1 MAYPPNTQETT
12 DTNGVVYIESKFT
25 LNGKSFRIKTNTST
39 GSADYYIITIEGD
52 KLIASTDS
60 GNNWSVK
67 NDLNLIDALGNIDN
81 KYKDTEK
88 KRIDY
93 FLKNYTLIL
102 NNSRAQSL
110 NTKYPDKNQSAFA
123 NTPGYGNNPSSG
135 APGAPPPPS
144 STPTT
149 DGINE
154 ILNLLTLDP
163 NKINEK
169 LKFGNVDEVLK
180 GYKNLQYPIDALYG
194 ETQDHLVISMFK
206 YKPPAFDALFKKDG
220 FKDIINNG
228 LPRGTPLKEYI
239 NSVKLPMPNSIS
251 DSNNVSWGEGEGM
264 NNLSAAITSY
274 ISQNLL
280 TAAGGQGGLNLAGQ
294 FAGMD
299 TKTFALLI
307 TASQLGA
314 DLGDP
319 KVQTLLNTAISSKV
333 IGNLGFSVSPET
345 ILARGFGIVPNSNIE
360 LLFNSPTLRD
370 FSFQY
375 RLSPR
380 SKDEALKVNQ
390 IIRFFKQGMAVKK
403 LDGKGG
409 SQSYFL
415 GTPNV
420 FKLRYRTEKN
430 KQISGVNKIKVCAL
444 TGFSVN
450 YAADGNWAAYD
461 EGQPVSSIINMS
473 FKELEPIYD
482 TDYQTDI
489 QDDRLSTSFNST
501 GDLDSVGS
509 NDVGY

>member
-1 MAYPPNTQETT
+1 MAEQTVSNDFHPATQTLGSDKKTQLTFDPETKTTKLYVIVTVGGVQTAKSELYNNGIWNTAGQTQIS
-12 DTNGVVYIESKFT
+12 D
-25 LNGKSFRIKTNTST
+25 
-39 GSADYYIITIEGD
+39 ADERKKIHQKI
-52 KLIASTDS
+52 
-60 GNNWSVK
+60 
-67 NDLNLIDALGNIDN
+67 IDN
-81 KYKDTEK
+81 FESNK
-88 KRIDY
+88 
-93 FLKNYTLIL
+93 KNYPKGLPEFV
-102 NNSRAQSL
+102 
-110 NTKYPDKNQSAFA
+110 TK
-123 NTPGYGNNPSSG
+123 NTPSQDTITGGGTQPSQPQG
-135 APGAPPPPS
+135 ALNI
-144 STPTT
+144 
-149 DGINE
+149 GIDT
-154 ILNLLTLDP
+154 IKDLIGVLTLDP
-163 NKINEK
+163 NKINES
-169 LKFGNVDEVLK
+169 LKFGSVDEVLK

-194 ETQDHLVISMFK
+194 GTQDHLVISMFK
-206 YKPPAFDALFKKDG
+206 YKPPAFDALFKKGG
-220 FKDIINNG
+220 FKDIIDNG

-251 DSNNVSWGEGEGM
+251 DSNNVSWGEDSM

-274 ISQNLL
+274 ISQNLS
-280 TAAGGQGGLNLAGQ
+280 TAAFGQGALALGGQA
-294 FAGMD
+294 AGMD
-299 TKTFALLI
+299 TKTLALLL
-307 TASQLGA
+307 TASRLGA

-319 KVQTLLNTAISSKV
+319 EVQTLLNTAISSKL

-390 IIRFFKQGMAVKK
+390 IIRFFKQGMAAKK

-409 SQSYFL
+409 AQSYFL

-420 FKLRYRTEKN
+420 FKLRYRTEGD

-482 TDYQTDI
+482 TDYQEDI
-489 QDDRLSTSFNST
+489 LDGRSSTGFKST
-501 GDLDSVGS
+501 GDLDPIGP

>member
-1 MAYPPNTQETT
+1 MAETT
-12 DTNGVVYIESKFT
+12 VSNDFHPATQTLGSDKKTQLTFDPETKTAKLYVIVTVGGVQTSKSELYNNGIW
-25 LNGKSFRIKTNTST
+25 NTAGQTQVS
-39 GSADYYIITIEGD
+39 DDDERKKIHQKI
-52 KLIASTDS
+52 
-60 GNNWSVK
+60 
-67 NDLNLIDALGNIDN
+67 IDN
-81 KYKDTEK
+81 FESNK
-88 KRIDY
+88 
-93 FLKNYTLIL
+93 KNYPKGLPEFV
-102 NNSRAQSL
+102 
-110 NTKYPDKNQSAFA
+110 TK
-123 NTPGYGNNPSSG
+123 NTPSQDTITGGGTQPSQPQG
-135 APGAPPPPS
+135 ALNI
-144 STPTT
+144 
-149 DGINE
+149 GIDT
-154 ILNLLTLDP
+154 IKNLLGILTLDP

-169 LKFGNVDEVLK
+169 LKFGNVDEVIK

-194 ETQDHLVISMFK
+194 GTQDHLIISMFK
-206 YKPPAFDALFKKDG
+206 YKPPAFDALFKKGG
-220 FKDIINNG
+220 FKDIIDNG

-251 DSNNVSWGEGEGM
+251 DSNNVSWGEDGM

-274 ISQNLL
+274 ISQNLP
-280 TAAGGQGGLNLAGQ
+280 TAAFGQGALALGGQA
-294 FAGMD
+294 AGMD
-299 TKTFALLI
+299 TKTLALLL
-307 TASQLGA
+307 TASQLDA

-319 KVQTLLNTAISSKV
+319 RVQTLLNTAISSKL

-380 SKDEALKVNQ
+380 SKDEAEKVNQ
-390 IIRFFKQGMAVKK
+390 IIRFFKQGMAAKK
-403 LDGKGG
+403 LDGKAGA
-409 SQSYFL
+409 QSYFL

-420 FKLRYRTEKN
+420 FKLRYRTEGN

-444 TGFSVN
+444 AGFSVN

-501 GDLDSVGS
+501 GDLDPVGS

>member
-1 MAYPPNTQETT
+1 MAETT
-12 DTNGVVYIESKFT
+12 VSNDFHPATQTLGSDKKTQLTFDPETKTAKLYVIVTVGGVQTSKSELYNNGIW
-25 LNGKSFRIKTNTST
+25 NTAGQTQVS
-39 GSADYYIITIEGD
+39 DDDERKKIHQKI
-52 KLIASTDS
+52 
-60 GNNWSVK
+60 
-67 NDLNLIDALGNIDN
+67 IDN
-81 KYKDTEK
+81 FESNK
-88 KRIDY
+88 
-93 FLKNYTLIL
+93 KNYPKGLPEFV
-102 NNSRAQSL
+102 
-110 NTKYPDKNQSAFA
+110 TK
-123 NTPGYGNNPSSG
+123 NTPSQDTITGGGTQPSQPQG
-135 APGAPPPPS
+135 ALNI
-144 STPTT
+144 
-149 DGINE
+149 GIDT
-154 ILNLLTLDP
+154 IKNLLGILTLDP

-169 LKFGNVDEVLK
+169 LKFGNVDEIIK

-194 ETQDHLVISMFK
+194 GTQDHLVISMFK
-206 YKPPAFDALFKKDG
+206 YKPPAQDALFKKDG
-220 FKDIINNG
+220 FKNIINKG

-251 DSNNVSWGEGEGM
+251 DSNNVSWGEDGM

-274 ISQNLL
+274 ISQNLP
-280 TAAGGQGGLNLAGQ
+280 TAAFGQGALALGGQA
-294 FAGMD
+294 AGMD
-299 TKTFALLI
+299 TKTLALLL
-307 TASQLGA
+307 TASQLDA

-319 KVQTLLNTAISSKV
+319 RVQTLLNTAISSKL

-380 SKDEALKVNQ
+380 SKDEAEKVNQ
-390 IIRFFKQGMAVKK
+390 IIRFFKQGMAAKK
-403 LDGKGG
+403 LDGKAGA
-409 SQSYFL
+409 QSYFL

-420 FKLRYRTEKN
+420 FKLRYRTEGN

-444 TGFSVN
+444 AGFSVN

-501 GDLDSVGS
+501 GDLDPVRP

>member
-1 MAYPPNTQETT
+1 MAETT
-12 DTNGVVYIESKFT
+12 VSNDFHPATQTLGSDKKTQLTFDPETKTAKLYVIVTVGGVQTAKSELYNNGIW
-25 LNGKSFRIKTNTST
+25 NTAGQSQI
-39 GSADYYIITIEGD
+39 SDDDERKKIHQKI
-52 KLIASTDS
+52 
-60 GNNWSVK
+60 
-67 NDLNLIDALGNIDN
+67 IDN
-81 KYKDTEK
+81 FESNK
-88 KRIDY
+88 
-93 FLKNYTLIL
+93 KNYPKGLPEFV
-102 NNSRAQSL
+102 
-110 NTKYPDKNQSAFA
+110 TK
-123 NTPGYGNNPSSG
+123 NTPSQDTITGGGTQPSQPQGALNISIDTINNLL
-135 APGAPPPPS
+135 
-144 STPTT
+144 
-149 DGINE
+149 DI
-154 ILNLLTLDP
+154 LTLDP

-194 ETQDHLVISMFK
+194 GTQDHLVISMFK
-206 YKPPAFDALFKKDG
+206 YKPPAFDALFKKGG

-274 ISQNLL
+274 ISQKSL
-280 TAAGGQGGLNLAGQ
+280 TAATGQGLLGLGGK

-299 TKTFALLI
+299 TKTLALLF
-307 TASQLGA
+307 TAAQLDA
-314 DLGDP
+314 DTSKP
-319 KVQTLLNTAISSKV
+319 EVQTLLNTAISSKL
-333 IGNLGFSVSPET
+333 IENLGFSVSPET

-380 SKDEALKVNQ
+380 SKDEAEKVNQ
-390 IIRFFKQGMAVKK
+390 IIRFFKQGMAAKK
-403 LDGKGG
+403 LDGRGG
-409 SQSYFL
+409 AQSYFL

-420 FKLRYRTEKN
+420 FKLRYRTEGN

-482 TDYQTDI
+482 TDYQKDILDGRSSTD
-489 QDDRLSTSFNST
+489 FKST
-501 GDLDSVGS
+501 GDLDPIGP

>member
-1 MAYPPNTQETT
+1 MSSLLLKSNFHT
-12 DTNGVVYIESKFT
+12 DLVDDKEGQLGAVYDLRYDPKNGNVELVNQGAG
-25 LNGKSFRIKTNTST
+25 L
-39 GSADYYIITIEGD
+39 
-52 KLIASTDS
+52 
-60 GNNWSVK
+60 
-67 NDLNLIDALGNIDN
+67 LGNPGVILFQNGDW
-81 KYKDTEK
+81 TPEG
-88 KRIDY
+88 
-93 FLKNYTLIL
+93 LKIIPVDIIRNNY
-102 NNSRAQSL
+102 
-110 NTKYPDKNQSAFA
+110 KNQIQNDVRSAHTSIGGNAA
-123 NTPGYGNNPSSG
+123 NNILPSWAQASQQASQQAG
-135 APGAPPPPS
+135 SPLPLAPATGD
-144 STPTT
+144 PT
-149 DGINE
+149 DPIDL
-154 ILNLLTLDP
+154 LNFLTLDP
-163 NKINEK
+163 NEVNKN

-180 GYKNLQYPIDALYG
+180 GYKNLKYPIDALYEG
-194 ETQDHLVISMFK
+194 TQDHLIISMFK
-206 YKPPAFDALFKKDG
+206 YKPPAQDALFKKGG

-274 ISQNLL
+274 ISQNLP
-280 TAAGGQGGLNLAGQ
+280 TAAGGQGLLALAGKA
-294 FAGMD
+294 AGMD
-299 TKTFALLI
+299 TKTLALLL

-319 KVQTLLNTAISSKV
+319 EVKTLLNTAISSRL

-380 SKDEALKVNQ
+380 SKNEALRVNQ
-390 IIRFFKQGMAVKK
+390 IIRFFKQGMAAKK

-409 SQSYFL
+409 AQSYFL

-489 QDDRLSTSFNST
+489 QDDRLSRSFDST
-501 GDLDSVGS
+501 EDSDAVGP

>member
-1 MAYPPNTQETT
+1 MAEQTVSNDFHPATQTLGSDKKTQLTFDPETKTTKLYVIVTVGGVQTAKSELYNNGIWNTAGQSQVSDDDERKK
-12 DTNGVVYIESKFT
+12 IHQK
-25 LNGKSFRIKTNTST
+25 I
-39 GSADYYIITIEGD
+39 
-52 KLIASTDS
+52 
-60 GNNWSVK
+60 
-67 NDLNLIDALGNIDN
+67 IDN
-81 KYKDTEK
+81 FESNK
-88 KRIDY
+88 
-93 FLKNYTLIL
+93 KNYPKGLPEFV
-102 NNSRAQSL
+102 
-110 NTKYPDKNQSAFA
+110 TK
-123 NTPGYGNNPSSG
+123 NTPSQDTITGGGTQPSQPQG
-135 APGAPPPPS
+135 ALNIGIGAIK
-144 STPTT
+144 
-149 DGINE
+149 DIIGI
-154 ILNLLTLDP
+154 LTLDP

-194 ETQDHLVISMFK
+194 GTQDHLVISMFK
-206 YKPPAFDALFKKDG
+206 YKPPAFDALFKKGG
-220 FKDIINNG
+220 FKDIIDNG

-274 ISQNLL
+274 VSQNLL
-280 TAAGGQGGLNLAGQ
+280 KAGGGQGALALAGKA
-294 FAGMD
+294 AGMD
-299 TKTFALLI
+299 TKTLALLM
-307 TASQLGA
+307 TVSQL
-314 DLGDP
+314 DPNLGDP
-319 KVQTLLNTAISSKV
+319 KVQTLLNTAISSKL
-333 IGNLGFSVSPET
+333 IENLGFSVSPET

-380 SKDEALKVNQ
+380 SEPEALKVNQ
-390 IIRFFKQGMAVKK
+390 IIRFFKQGMAAKK

-409 SQSYFL
+409 AQSYFL

-420 FKLRYRTEKN
+420 FKLRYRTEGN

-461 EGQPVSSIINMS
+461 KGQPVSSIINMS

-482 TDYQTDI
+482 TDYQEDI
-489 QDDRLSTSFNST
+489 LDGRSSTGFKST
-501 GDLDSVGS
+501 GDLDPIGP

>member
-1 MAYPPNTQETT
+1 MAEKTVSNDFHPATQTLGSDKKTQLTFDPETKTTKLYVIVTVGGVQTAKSELYNNGIWNTAGQTQIS
-12 DTNGVVYIESKFT
+12 D
-25 LNGKSFRIKTNTST
+25 
-39 GSADYYIITIEGD
+39 ADERKKIHQKI
-52 KLIASTDS
+52 
-60 GNNWSVK
+60 
-67 NDLNLIDALGNIDN
+67 IDN
-81 KYKDTEK
+81 FESNK
-88 KRIDY
+88 
-93 FLKNYTLIL
+93 KNYPKGLPEFV
-102 NNSRAQSL
+102 
-110 NTKYPDKNQSAFA
+110 TK
-123 NTPGYGNNPSSG
+123 NTPSQDTITGGGTQPSQPQG
-135 APGAPPPPS
+135 ALNI
-144 STPTT
+144 
-149 DGINE
+149 GIDT
-154 ILNLLTLDP
+154 IKDLIGVLTLDP
-163 NKINEK
+163 NKINES
-169 LKFGNVDEVLK
+169 LKFGSVDEVLK

-194 ETQDHLVISMFK
+194 GTQDHLVISMFK
-206 YKPPAFDALFKKDG
+206 YKPPAFDALFKKGG
-220 FKDIINNG
+220 FKDIIDNG

-251 DSNNVSWGEGEGM
+251 DSNNVSWGEDSM

-274 ISQNLL
+274 ISQNLS
-280 TAAGGQGGLNLAGQ
+280 TAAFGQGALALGGQA
-294 FAGMD
+294 AGMD
-299 TKTFALLI
+299 TKTLALLL
-307 TASQLGA
+307 TASRLGA

-319 KVQTLLNTAISSKV
+319 EVQTLLNTAISSKL

-390 IIRFFKQGMAVKK
+390 IIRFFKQGMAAKK

-409 SQSYFL
+409 AQSYFL

-420 FKLRYRTEKN
+420 FKLRYRTEGD

-482 TDYQTDI
+482 TDYQEDI
-489 QDDRLSTSFNST
+489 LDGRSSTGFKST
-501 GDLDSVGS
+501 GDLDPIGP

>member
-1 MAYPPNTQETT
+1 MAETT
-12 DTNGVVYIESKFT
+12 VSNDFHPATQTLGSDRKIQLTFDPETKTTKLYVIVTVGGVQTAKSELYNNGIW
-25 LNGKSFRIKTNTST
+25 NTAGQLQVS
-39 GSADYYIITIEGD
+39 DDDERKKIHQKI
-52 KLIASTDS
+52 
-60 GNNWSVK
+60 
-67 NDLNLIDALGNIDN
+67 IDN
-81 KYKDTEK
+81 FESNK
-88 KRIDY
+88 
-93 FLKNYTLIL
+93 KNYPKGLPEFV
-102 NNSRAQSL
+102 
-110 NTKYPDKNQSAFA
+110 TK
-123 NTPGYGNNPSSG
+123 NTPSQDTIIGGGTQPSQPQG
-135 APGAPPPPS
+135 ALNI
-144 STPTT
+144 
-149 DGINE
+149 GIDT
-154 ILNLLTLDP
+154 IKNLLGILTLDP

-169 LKFGNVDEVLK
+169 LKFGNVDEVIK

-194 ETQDHLVISMFK
+194 GTQDHLIISMFK
-206 YKPPAFDALFKKDG
+206 YKPPAFDALFKKGG
-220 FKDIINNG
+220 FKDIIDKG

-251 DSNNVSWGEGEGM
+251 DSNNVSWGEDNM

-280 TAAGGQGGLNLAGQ
+280 TAAGGQGALALAGKA
-294 FAGMD
+294 AGMD
-299 TKTFALLI
+299 TKTLALLM
-307 TASQLGA
+307 TVSQLGA
-314 DLGDP
+314 DTSKP
-319 KVQTLLNTAISSKV
+319 EIQTLLNTAISSKL

-380 SKDEALKVNQ
+380 SKDEAERVNQ

-403 LDGKGG
+403 LDGKAGA
-409 SQSYFL
+409 QSYFL

-420 FKLRYRTEKN
+420 FKLRYRTEGN

-444 TGFSVN
+444 AGFSVN

-501 GDLDSVGS
+501 GDLDPVGS

>member
-1 MAYPPNTQETT
+1 MAETT
-12 DTNGVVYIESKFT
+12 VSNDFHPATQTLGSDKKTQLTFDPETKTAKLYVIVTVGGVQTSKSELYNNGIW
-25 LNGKSFRIKTNTST
+25 NTAGQTQVS
-39 GSADYYIITIEGD
+39 DDDERKKIHQKI
-52 KLIASTDS
+52 
-60 GNNWSVK
+60 
-67 NDLNLIDALGNIDN
+67 IDN
-81 KYKDTEK
+81 FESNK
-88 KRIDY
+88 
-93 FLKNYTLIL
+93 KNYPKGLPEFV
-102 NNSRAQSL
+102 
-110 NTKYPDKNQSAFA
+110 TK
-123 NTPGYGNNPSSG
+123 NTPSQDTITGGGTQPSQPQG
-135 APGAPPPPS
+135 ALNI
-144 STPTT
+144 
-149 DGINE
+149 GIDT
-154 ILNLLTLDP
+154 IKNLLGILTLDP

-169 LKFGNVDEVLK
+169 LKFGNVDEVIK

-194 ETQDHLVISMFK
+194 GTQDHLVISMFK
-206 YKPPAFDALFKKDG
+206 YKPPAQDALFKKDG
-220 FKDIINNG
+220 FKNIINKG

-251 DSNNVSWGEGEGM
+251 DSNNVSWGEDGM

-274 ISQNLL
+274 ISQNLP
-280 TAAGGQGGLNLAGQ
+280 TAAFGQGALALGGQA
-294 FAGMD
+294 AGMD
-299 TKTFALLI
+299 TKTLALLL
-307 TASQLGA
+307 TASQLDA

-319 KVQTLLNTAISSKV
+319 RVQTLLNTAISSKL

-380 SKDEALKVNQ
+380 SKDEAEKVNQ
-390 IIRFFKQGMAVKK
+390 IIRFFKQGMAAKK
-403 LDGKGG
+403 LDGKAGA
-409 SQSYFL
+409 QSYFL

-420 FKLRYRTEKN
+420 FKLRYRTEGN

-444 TGFSVN
+444 AGFSVN

-501 GDLDSVGS
+501 GDLDPVGS

>member
-1 MAYPPNTQETT
+1 MAETT
-12 DTNGVVYIESKFT
+12 VSNDFHPATQTLGSDRKIQLTFDPETKTTKLYVIVTVGGVQTAKSELYNNGIW
-25 LNGKSFRIKTNTST
+25 NTAGQLQVS
-39 GSADYYIITIEGD
+39 DDDERKKIHQKI
-52 KLIASTDS
+52 
-60 GNNWSVK
+60 
-67 NDLNLIDALGNIDN
+67 IDN
-81 KYKDTEK
+81 FESNK
-88 KRIDY
+88 
-93 FLKNYTLIL
+93 KNYPKGLPEFV
-102 NNSRAQSL
+102 
-110 NTKYPDKNQSAFA
+110 TK
-123 NTPGYGNNPSSG
+123 NTPSQDTITGGGTQPSQPQG
-135 APGAPPPPS
+135 ALNI
-144 STPTT
+144 
-149 DGINE
+149 GIDT
-154 ILNLLTLDP
+154 IKNLLGILTLDP

-169 LKFGNVDEVLK
+169 LKFGNVDEVIK

-194 ETQDHLVISMFK
+194 GTQDHLIISMFK
-206 YKPPAFDALFKKDG
+206 YKPPAFDALFKKGG
-220 FKDIINNG
+220 FKDIIDKG

-251 DSNNVSWGEGEGM
+251 DSNNVSWGEDNM

-280 TAAGGQGGLNLAGQ
+280 TAAGGQGALALAGKA
-294 FAGMD
+294 AGMD
-299 TKTFALLI
+299 TKTLALLM
-307 TASQLGA
+307 TVSQLGA
-314 DLGDP
+314 DTSKP
-319 KVQTLLNTAISSKV
+319 EIQTLLNTAISSKL

-380 SKDEALKVNQ
+380 SKDEAERVNQ

-403 LDGKGG
+403 LDGKAGA
-409 SQSYFL
+409 QSYFL

-420 FKLRYRTEKN
+420 FKLRYRTEGN

-444 TGFSVN
+444 AGFSVN

-501 GDLDSVGS
+501 GDLDPVGS

>member
-1 MAYPPNTQETT
+1 MAEKAVSNDFHPIPQTPLSDKKVQLTYDPETKTTKLYVIVTVGGVQTAKSELYNNGIWNTAGQSQVSDDDERKK
-12 DTNGVVYIESKFT
+12 IHQK
-25 LNGKSFRIKTNTST
+25 I
-39 GSADYYIITIEGD
+39 
-52 KLIASTDS
+52 
-60 GNNWSVK
+60 
-67 NDLNLIDALGNIDN
+67 IDN
-81 KYKDTEK
+81 FESNK
-88 KRIDY
+88 
-93 FLKNYTLIL
+93 KNYPKGLPEFV
-102 NNSRAQSL
+102 
-110 NTKYPDKNQSAFA
+110 TK
-123 NTPGYGNNPSSG
+123 NTPSQDTITGGGTQPSQPQGALNISIDTINNLL
-135 APGAPPPPS
+135 
-144 STPTT
+144 
-149 DGINE
+149 GI
-154 ILNLLTLDP
+154 LTLDP

-169 LKFGNVDEVLK
+169 LKFGNVDEVIK

-194 ETQDHLVISMFK
+194 GTQDHLVISMFK
-206 YKPPAFDALFKKDG
+206 YKPPAFDALFGKKDG
-220 FKDIINNG
+220 FKDIINEG

-251 DSNNVSWGEGEGM
+251 DSNNVSWGEGDSM
-264 NNLSAAITSY
+264 NNLSAALTSY
-274 ISQNLL
+274 VPQNMMQALIGQ
-280 TAAGGQGGLNLAGQ
+280 TTAAAGGKALGLPDGLVKIYSLLKTLDQ
-294 FAGMD
+294 MD
-299 TKTFALLI
+299 I
-307 TASQLGA
+307 NYS
-314 DLGDP
+314 DP
-319 KVQTLLNTAISSKV
+319 NIKALLNTSISSKL
-333 IGNLGFSVSPET
+333 IENLGFSVSPET
-345 ILARGFGIVPNSNIE
+345 ILSRGFGIVPNSNIE

-380 SKDEALKVNQ
+380 SKEEALRVNQ
-390 IIRFFKQGMAVKK
+390 IIRFFKQGMAAKK

-409 SQSYFL
+409 AQSYFL

-489 QDDRLSTSFNST
+489 DPLRLSTESKST
-501 GDLDSVGS
+501 GDLDSVGP

>member
-1 MAYPPNTQETT
+1 MAETT
-12 DTNGVVYIESKFT
+12 VNNDFHPVAQTLGSDKKTQLTFDPETKTAKLYVIVTVGGVQTSKSELYNNGIW
-25 LNGKSFRIKTNTST
+25 NTAGQTQVSD
-39 GSADYYIITIEGD
+39 ADERKKIHQKI
-52 KLIASTDS
+52 
-60 GNNWSVK
+60 
-67 NDLNLIDALGNIDN
+67 IDN
-81 KYKDTEK
+81 FESNK
-88 KRIDY
+88 
-93 FLKNYTLIL
+93 KNYPKGLPEFV
-102 NNSRAQSL
+102 
-110 NTKYPDKNQSAFA
+110 TK
-123 NTPGYGNNPSSG
+123 NTPSQDTITGGGTQPSQPQG
-135 APGAPPPPS
+135 ALNI
-144 STPTT
+144 
-149 DGINE
+149 GIDT
-154 ILNLLTLDP
+154 IKNLLGILTLDP

-169 LKFGNVDEVLK
+169 LKFGNVDEVIK

-194 ETQDHLVISMFK
+194 GTQDHLIISMFK
-206 YKPPAFDALFKKDG
+206 YKPPAFDALFKKGG
-220 FKDIINNG
+220 FKDIIDNG

-274 ISQNLL
+274 ISQNLS
-280 TAAGGQGGLNLAGQ
+280 TAAFGQGALALGGQA
-294 FAGMD
+294 AGMD
-299 TKTFALLI
+299 TKTLALLF

-319 KVQTLLNTAISSKV
+319 RVQTLLNTAISSKL

-390 IIRFFKQGMAVKK
+390 IIRFFKQGMAAKK

-409 SQSYFL
+409 AQSYFL

-420 FKLRYRTEKN
+420 FKLRYKTEGN

-501 GDLDSVGS
+501 GDLDPVGP

>member
-1 MAYPPNTQETT
+1 MAEQTVSNDFHPATQTLGSDKKTQLTFDPETKTTKLYVIVTVGGVQTAKSELYNNGIWNTAGQTQVS
-12 DTNGVVYIESKFT
+12 D
-25 LNGKSFRIKTNTST
+25 
-39 GSADYYIITIEGD
+39 ADERKKIHQKI
-52 KLIASTDS
+52 
-60 GNNWSVK
+60 
-67 NDLNLIDALGNIDN
+67 IDN
-81 KYKDTEK
+81 FESNK
-88 KRIDY
+88 
-93 FLKNYTLIL
+93 KNYPKGLPEFV
-102 NNSRAQSL
+102 
-110 NTKYPDKNQSAFA
+110 TK
-123 NTPGYGNNPSSG
+123 NTPSQDTITGGGTQPSQPQG
-135 APGAPPPPS
+135 ALNIGIGAIK
-144 STPTT
+144 
-149 DGINE
+149 DIIGIF
-154 ILNLLTLDP
+154 TLDP
-163 NKINEK
+163 NKINES

-194 ETQDHLVISMFK
+194 GTQDHLVISMFK
-206 YKPPAFDALFKKDG
+206 YKPPAFDALFKKGG
-220 FKDIINNG
+220 FKDIIDNG

-251 DSNNVSWGEGEGM
+251 DSNNVSWGEDNM

-280 TAAGGQGGLNLAGQ
+280 TAAGGQGALALAGKA
-294 FAGMD
+294 AGMD
-299 TKTFALLI
+299 TKTLALLM
-307 TASQLGA
+307 TVSQLGA

-319 KVQTLLNTAISSKV
+319 EVKTLLNTAISSKL

-380 SKDEALKVNQ
+380 SEPEALKVNQ
-390 IIRFFKQGMAVKK
+390 IIRFFKQGMAAKK
-403 LDGKGG
+403 LDGKAGA
-409 SQSYFL
+409 QSYFL

-420 FKLRYRTEKN
+420 FKLRYRTEGN

-461 EGQPVSSIINMS
+461 KGQPVSSIINMS

-482 TDYQTDI
+482 TDYQEDI
-489 QDDRLSTSFNST
+489 LDGRSSTGFKST
-501 GDLDSVGS
+501 GDLDPVGS

>member
-1 MAYPPNTQETT
+1 MAETT
-12 DTNGVVYIESKFT
+12 VNNDFHPVAQTLGSDKKTQLTFDPETKTAKLYVIVTVGGVQTSKSELYNNGIW
-25 LNGKSFRIKTNTST
+25 NTAGQTQVS
-39 GSADYYIITIEGD
+39 DDDERKKIHQKI
-52 KLIASTDS
+52 
-60 GNNWSVK
+60 
-67 NDLNLIDALGNIDN
+67 IDN
-81 KYKDTEK
+81 FESNK
-88 KRIDY
+88 
-93 FLKNYTLIL
+93 KNYPKGLPEFV
-102 NNSRAQSL
+102 
-110 NTKYPDKNQSAFA
+110 TK
-123 NTPGYGNNPSSG
+123 NTPSQDTIIGGGTQPSQPQG
-135 APGAPPPPS
+135 ALNI
-144 STPTT
+144 
-149 DGINE
+149 GIDT
-154 ILNLLTLDP
+154 IKNLLGILTLDP

-194 ETQDHLVISMFK
+194 GTQDHLVISMFK
-206 YKPPAFDALFKKDG
+206 YKPPAFDALFKKGG
-220 FKDIINNG
+220 FKDIIDNG

-274 ISQNLL
+274 ISQNLP
-280 TAAGGQGGLNLAGQ
+280 TAAFGQGALALGGQ

-299 TKTFALLI
+299 TKTLALLF
-307 TASQLGA
+307 TATQLGA
-314 DLGDP
+314 DTSKP
-319 KVQTLLNTAISSKV
+319 EIQTLLNTAISSKL

-380 SKDEALKVNQ
+380 SKDEAEKVNQ
-390 IIRFFKQGMAVKK
+390 IIRFFKQGMAAKK

-409 SQSYFL
+409 AQSYFL

-420 FKLRYRTEKN
+420 FKLRYRTERN

-473 FKELEPIYD
+473 FKELDPIYD

-489 QDDRLSTSFNST
+489 QDGRLSTSFKST
-501 GDLDSVGS
+501 GDLDPVGP

>member
-1 MAYPPNTQETT
+1 MAEQTVSNDFHPATQTLGSDKKTQLTFDPETKTTKLYVIVTVGGVQTAKSELYNNGIWNTAGQTQIS
-12 DTNGVVYIESKFT
+12 D
-25 LNGKSFRIKTNTST
+25 
-39 GSADYYIITIEGD
+39 ADERKKIHQKI
-52 KLIASTDS
+52 
-60 GNNWSVK
+60 
-67 NDLNLIDALGNIDN
+67 IDN
-81 KYKDTEK
+81 FESNK
-88 KRIDY
+88 
-93 FLKNYTLIL
+93 KNYPKGLPEFV
-102 NNSRAQSL
+102 
-110 NTKYPDKNQSAFA
+110 TK
-123 NTPGYGNNPSSG
+123 NTPSQDTITGGGTQPSQPQG
-135 APGAPPPPS
+135 ALNI
-144 STPTT
+144 
-149 DGINE
+149 GIDT
-154 ILNLLTLDP
+154 IKDLIGVLTLDP
-163 NKINEK
+163 NKINES
-169 LKFGNVDEVLK
+169 LKFGSVDEVLK

-194 ETQDHLVISMFK
+194 GTQDHLIISMFK
-206 YKPPAFDALFKKDG
+206 YKPPAFDALFKKGG
-220 FKDIINNG
+220 FKDIIDNG

-251 DSNNVSWGEGEGM
+251 DSNNVSWGEDSM

-274 ISQNLL
+274 ISQNLS
-280 TAAGGQGGLNLAGQ
+280 TAAFGQGALALGGQA
-294 FAGMD
+294 AGMD
-299 TKTFALLI
+299 TKTLALLL
-307 TASQLGA
+307 TASRLGA

-319 KVQTLLNTAISSKV
+319 EVQTLLNTAISSKL

-390 IIRFFKQGMAVKK
+390 IIRFFKQGMAAKK

-409 SQSYFL
+409 AQSYFL

-420 FKLRYRTEKN
+420 FKLRYRTEGD

-482 TDYQTDI
+482 TDYQEDI
-489 QDDRLSTSFNST
+489 LDGRSSTGFKST
-501 GDLDSVGS
+501 GDLDPIGP

>member
-1 MAYPPNTQETT
+1 MSSLLLKSNFHT
-12 DTNGVVYIESKFT
+12 DLVDDKEGQLGAVYDLRYDPKNGNVELVNQKF
-25 LNGKSFRIKTNTST
+25 L
-39 GSADYYIITIEGD
+39 
-52 KLIASTDS
+52 LP
-60 GNNWSVK
+60 
-67 NDLNLIDALGNIDN
+67 LGNPAVILFQNGDWTPEGL
-81 KYKDTEK
+81 KIIPADIIRDDHK
-88 KRIDY
+88 KRIQNDVRSAHTRIGG
-93 FLKNYTLIL
+93 NAANNIL
-102 NNSRAQSL
+102 PSWAQAPQQAGPPL
-110 NTKYPDKNQSAFA
+110 PLAPLPLAPATGD
-123 NTPGYGNNPSSG
+123 PGDPL
-135 APGAPPPPS
+135 AAIKKLL
-144 STPTT
+144 
-149 DGINE
+149 GI
-154 ILNLLTLDP
+154 LTLDP

-180 GYKNLQYPIDALYG
+180 GYKNLKYPIDALYEG
-194 ETQDHLVISMFK
+194 TQDHLIISMFK
-206 YKPPAFDALFKKDG
+206 YKPPAQDALFKKGG
-220 FKDIINNG
+220 FKDIIDKG

-251 DSNNVSWGEGEGM
+251 DTNNVSWGEGEGM

-274 ISQNLL
+274 ISQNLP
-280 TAAGGQGGLNLAGQ
+280 TAAFGQGALALGGKA
-294 FAGMD
+294 AGMD
-299 TKTFALLI
+299 TKTLALLL
-307 TASQLGA
+307 TLSQI
-314 DLGDP
+314 DPNLGDP
-319 KVQTLLNTAISSKV
+319 NIQTLLNTALSSRL

-360 LLFNSPTLRD
+360 LLFNSPTLRE

-380 SKDEALKVNQ
+380 SEPEALKVNQ
-390 IIRFFKQGMAVKK
+390 IIRFFKQGMAAKK

-409 SQSYFL
+409 AQSYFL

-420 FKLRYRTEKN
+420 FKLRYRTEGD

-461 EGQPVSSIINMS
+461 KGQPVSSIINMS

-489 QDDRLSTSFNST
+489 QDDRLSRSFDST
-501 GDLDSVGS
+501 EDLDAVGP

>member
-1 MAYPPNTQETT
+1 MAETT
-12 DTNGVVYIESKFT
+12 VSNDFHPATQTLGSDKKTQLTFDPETKTTKLYVIVTVGGVQTAKSELYNNGIW
-25 LNGKSFRIKTNTST
+25 NTAGQTQISD
-39 GSADYYIITIEGD
+39 ADERKKIHQKI
-52 KLIASTDS
+52 
-60 GNNWSVK
+60 
-67 NDLNLIDALGNIDN
+67 IDN
-81 KYKDTEK
+81 FESNK
-88 KRIDY
+88 
-93 FLKNYTLIL
+93 KNYPKGLPEFV
-102 NNSRAQSL
+102 
-110 NTKYPDKNQSAFA
+110 TK
-123 NTPGYGNNPSSG
+123 NTPSQDTITGGGTQPSQPQG
-135 APGAPPPPS
+135 ALNI
-144 STPTT
+144 
-149 DGINE
+149 GIDT
-154 ILNLLTLDP
+154 IKDLIGVLTLDP
-163 NKINEK
+163 NKINES
-169 LKFGNVDEVLK
+169 LKFGSVDEVLK

-194 ETQDHLVISMFK
+194 GTQDHLVISMFK
-206 YKPPAFDALFKKDG
+206 YKPPAFDALFKKGG
-220 FKDIINNG
+220 FKDIIDNG

-251 DSNNVSWGEGEGM
+251 DSNNVSWGEDSM

-274 ISQNLL
+274 ISQNLS
-280 TAAGGQGGLNLAGQ
+280 TAAFGQGALALGGQA
-294 FAGMD
+294 AGMD
-299 TKTFALLI
+299 TKTLALLL
-307 TASQLGA
+307 TASRLGA

-319 KVQTLLNTAISSKV
+319 EVQTLLNTAISSKL

-390 IIRFFKQGMAVKK
+390 IIRFFKQGMAAKK

-409 SQSYFL
+409 AQSYFL

-420 FKLRYRTEKN
+420 FKLRYRTEGD

-482 TDYQTDI
+482 TDYQEDI
-489 QDDRLSTSFNST
+489 LDGRSSTGFKST
-501 GDLDSVGS
+501 GDLDPIGP

>member
-1 MAYPPNTQETT
+1 MATPPTLPPGWNQIPPQTNSKVGIAYSTTVPDPNNPGENLTLYAITDKQGNITEYTFYDSDKQPVFSKTQNGDPQAPGLSVEEQTNLINLSTTQNTALATSLGGTPNTKP
-12 DTNGVVYIESKFT
+12 I
-25 LNGKSFRIKTNTST
+25 
-39 GSADYYIITIEGD
+39 
-52 KLIASTDS
+52 
-60 GNNWSVK
+60 
-67 NDLNLIDALGNIDN
+67 
-81 KYKDTEK
+81 
-88 KRIDY
+88 
-93 FLKNYTLIL
+93 
-102 NNSRAQSL
+102 
-110 NTKYPDKNQSAFA
+110 
-123 NTPGYGNNPSSG
+123 PGY
-135 APGAPPPPS
+135 PG
-144 STPTT
+144 PTT
-149 DGINE
+149 GNPNDPLTAIKNLLGI
-154 ILNLLTLDP
+154 LTLDP

-169 LKFGNVDEVLK
+169 LKFGNVDEVIK

-194 ETQDHLVISMFK
+194 GTQDHLIISMFK
-206 YKPPAFDALFKKDG
+206 YKPPAFDALFKKGG
-220 FKDIINNG
+220 FKDIIDNG

-274 ISQNLL
+274 ISQNLS
-280 TAAGGQGGLNLAGQ
+280 TAAFGQGALALGGQA
-294 FAGMD
+294 AGMD
-299 TKTFALLI
+299 TKTLALLF

-319 KVQTLLNTAISSKV
+319 RVQTLLNTAISSKL

-390 IIRFFKQGMAVKK
+390 IIRFFKQGMAAKK
-403 LDGKGG
+403 LDGKAGA
-409 SQSYFL
+409 QSYFL

-420 FKLRYRTEKN
+420 FKLRYRTEGN

-444 TGFSVN
+444 AGFSVN

-501 GDLDSVGS
+501 GDLDPVGS

>member
-1 MAYPPNTQETT
+1 MAETT
-12 DTNGVVYIESKFT
+12 VSKEFYPVPEVSGSDKTTQLTFDPETKTAKLYLTIIE
-25 LNGKSFRIKTNTST
+25 NGKTTKSELYNNGIWNAEGQLRFSSGTKRQEIHQRVIDNFESNKKNYPKGLPEFVTKKTTSQDSID
-39 GSADYYIITIEGD
+39 GQIINSTIDIVKELT
-52 KLIASTDS
+52 KLNPLSIFSE
-60 GNNWSVK
+60 SVET
-67 NDLNLIDALGNIDN
+67 ALGIIG
-81 KYKDTEK
+81 T
-88 KRIDY
+88 
-93 FLKNYTLIL
+93 
-102 NNSRAQSL
+102 
-110 NTKYPDKNQSAFA
+110 
-123 NTPGYGNNPSSG
+123 
-135 APGAPPPPS
+135 
-144 STPTT
+144 
-149 DGINE
+149 
-154 ILNLLTLDP
+154 LTLDP
-163 NKINEK
+163 EELNKS
-169 LKFGNVDEVLK
+169 LKFGKVDQVLK
-180 GYKNLQYPIDALYG
+180 DYKNLQYPIDALYG
-194 ETQDHLVISMFK
+194 GTQDHLVISMFK
-206 YKPPAFDALFKKDG
+206 YKPPAFDALFGTKDAP
-220 FKDIINNG
+220 KNIISYG

-251 DSNNVSWGEGEGM
+251 DSNNVSWGEGDSM
-264 NNLSAAITSY
+264 NNISAALTSY
-274 ISQNLL
+274 IPQNLGKAL
-280 TAAGGQGGLNLAGQ
+280 VGQMAAMGTSKAAGLPDSIAQTLALL
-294 FAGMD
+294 A
-299 TKTFALLI
+299 TFADTGI
-307 TASQLGA
+307 NFSNEFKA
-314 DLGDP
+314 
-319 KVQTLLNTAISSKV
+319 LLNTSISSKL

-380 SKDEALKVNQ
+380 SKDEALRVNQ
-390 IIRFFKQGMAVKK
+390 IIRFFKQGMAAKK

-409 SQSYFL
+409 ARSYFL

-489 QDDRLSTSFNST
+489 EDNRLSRSFNLT
-501 GDLDSVGS
+501 EDLDPVGP

>member
-1 MAYPPNTQETT
+1 MAETT
-12 DTNGVVYIESKFT
+12 VSKEFYPVPEVSGSDRTTQLTFDPETKTAKLYLTIIE
-25 LNGKSFRIKTNTST
+25 NGKTIRRELYNNGIWNTEGQFRFSSPTKRQEIHQRVIDNFESNKKNYPKGLPEFVTKKTTSQDSIDGKIVNSIIDIDIVKELAKLNPLSVFSESIKT
-39 GSADYYIITIEGD
+39 
-52 KLIASTDS
+52 
-60 GNNWSVK
+60 
-67 NDLNLIDALGNIDN
+67 ALG
-81 KYKDTEK
+81 
-88 KRIDY
+88 
-93 FLKNYTLIL
+93 LIG
-102 NNSRAQSL
+102 
-110 NTKYPDKNQSAFA
+110 T
-123 NTPGYGNNPSSG
+123 
-135 APGAPPPPS
+135 
-144 STPTT
+144 
-149 DGINE
+149 
-154 ILNLLTLDP
+154 LTLDP
-163 NKINEK
+163 EKLNEK
-169 LKFGNVDEVLK
+169 LKFGKVDQVLK
-180 GYKNLQYPIDALYG
+180 DYKNLKYPIDALYG
-194 ETQDHLVISMFK
+194 GTQDHLVISMFK
-206 YKPPAFDALFKKDG
+206 YKPPAFDALFGTKDG
-220 FKDIINNG
+220 AGNILNKG

-251 DSNNVSWGEGEGM
+251 DSNNVSWGEGDSM
-264 NNLSAAITSY
+264 NNMSAALASY
-274 ISQNLL
+274 IPQNLPKEL
-280 TAAGGQGGLNLAGQ
+280 IGQMTTMAAAKTAGLPDSIAQTLMLLA
-294 FAGMD
+294 
-299 TKTFALLI
+299 TFGNIGVDFNSEFKA
-307 TASQLGA
+307 
-314 DLGDP
+314 
-319 KVQTLLNTAISSKV
+319 LLNTALSSKL

-390 IIRFFKQGMAVKK
+390 IIRFFKQGMAAKK

-409 SQSYFL
+409 AQSYFL

-489 QDDRLSTSFNST
+489 QDNRLSRSFNLT
-501 GDLDSVGS
+501 EDLDAVGP

>member
-1 MAYPPNTQETT
+1 MAETT
-12 DTNGVVYIESKFT
+12 VSNDFHPATQTLGSDKKIQLTFDPETKTTKLYVIVTVGGVQTSKSELYNNGIW
-25 LNGKSFRIKTNTST
+25 NTAGQLQVS
-39 GSADYYIITIEGD
+39 DDEERKKIHQKI
-52 KLIASTDS
+52 
-60 GNNWSVK
+60 
-67 NDLNLIDALGNIDN
+67 IDN
-81 KYKDTEK
+81 FESNK
-88 KRIDY
+88 
-93 FLKNYTLIL
+93 KNYPKGLPEFV
-102 NNSRAQSL
+102 
-110 NTKYPDKNQSAFA
+110 TK
-123 NTPGYGNNPSSG
+123 NTPSQDTMTGGGTQPSQPQG
-135 APGAPPPPS
+135 ALNIS
-144 STPTT
+144 IDTIKNIL
-149 DGINE
+149 GI
-154 ILNLLTLDP
+154 LTLDP
-163 NKINEK
+163 NKINEN

-194 ETQDHLVISMFK
+194 GTQDQLVISMFK
-206 YKPPAFDALFKKDG
+206 YKPPAQDALFKKNG
-220 FKDIINNG
+220 FENIINNG

-274 ISQNLL
+274 ISQNLP
-280 TAAGGQGGLNLAGQ
+280 TAALGQGALALGGQA
-294 FAGMD
+294 AGMD
-299 TKTFALLI
+299 TKTLALLA
-307 TASQLGA
+307 TFA
-314 DLGDP
+314 DMGTGSSFSNEF
-319 KVQTLLNTAISSKV
+319 KALLNTALSSKL

-380 SKDEALKVNQ
+380 SEPEALKVNQ
-390 IIRFFKQGMAVKK
+390 IIRFFKQGMAAKK

-409 SQSYFL
+409 VQSYFL

-420 FKLRYRTEKN
+420 FKLRYRTEGD

-461 EGQPVSSIINMS
+461 KGQPVSSIINMS

-489 QDDRLSTSFNST
+489 QDDRLSTSFKST
-501 GDLDSVGS
+501 GDLDPVGP

>member
-1 MAYPPNTQETT
+1 MAETT
-12 DTNGVVYIESKFT
+12 VSNDFHPATQTLGSDRKIQLTFDPETKTTKLYVIVTVGGVQTSKSELYNNGIW
-25 LNGKSFRIKTNTST
+25 NTAGQLQVS
-39 GSADYYIITIEGD
+39 DDDERKKIHQKI
-52 KLIASTDS
+52 
-60 GNNWSVK
+60 
-67 NDLNLIDALGNIDN
+67 IDN
-81 KYKDTEK
+81 FESNK
-88 KRIDY
+88 
-93 FLKNYTLIL
+93 KNYPKGLPEFV
-102 NNSRAQSL
+102 
-110 NTKYPDKNQSAFA
+110 TK
-123 NTPGYGNNPSSG
+123 NTPSQDTIIGGGTQPSQPQG
-135 APGAPPPPS
+135 ALNI
-144 STPTT
+144 
-149 DGINE
+149 GIDTINKLLG
-154 ILNLLTLDP
+154 ILTLDP

-169 LKFGNVDEVLK
+169 LKFGNVDEVIK

-194 ETQDHLVISMFK
+194 GTQDHLIISMFK
-206 YKPPAFDALFKKDG
+206 YKPPAFDALFKKGG
-220 FKDIINNG
+220 FKDIIDKG

-251 DSNNVSWGEGEGM
+251 DSNNVSWGEDNM

-280 TAAGGQGGLNLAGQ
+280 TSAGGQGALALAGKA
-294 FAGMD
+294 AGMD
-299 TKTFALLI
+299 TKTLALLM
-307 TASQLGA
+307 TVSQLGA
-314 DLGDP
+314 DTSKP
-319 KVQTLLNTAISSKV
+319 EIQTLLNTAISSKL

-380 SKDEALKVNQ
+380 SKDEAERVNQ

-403 LDGKGG
+403 LDGKAGA
-409 SQSYFL
+409 QSYFL

-420 FKLRYRTEKN
+420 FKLRYRTEGN

-489 QDDRLSTSFNST
+489 QDDRLSTGFNST

>member
-1 MAYPPNTQETT
+1 MAEKAVSNDFHPIPQTPLSDKKVQLTYDPETKTTKLYVIVTVGGVQTAKSELYNNGIWNTAGQSQISDDDERKK
-12 DTNGVVYIESKFT
+12 IHQK
-25 LNGKSFRIKTNTST
+25 I
-39 GSADYYIITIEGD
+39 
-52 KLIASTDS
+52 
-60 GNNWSVK
+60 
-67 NDLNLIDALGNIDN
+67 IDN
-81 KYKDTEK
+81 FESNK
-88 KRIDY
+88 
-93 FLKNYTLIL
+93 KNYPKGLPEFV
-102 NNSRAQSL
+102 
-110 NTKYPDKNQSAFA
+110 TK
-123 NTPGYGNNPSSG
+123 NTPSQDTITGGGTQPSQPQGALNISIDTINNLL
-135 APGAPPPPS
+135 
-144 STPTT
+144 
-149 DGINE
+149 GI
-154 ILNLLTLDP
+154 LTLDP

-169 LKFGNVDEVLK
+169 LKFGNVDEVIK

-194 ETQDHLVISMFK
+194 GTQDHLVISMFK
-206 YKPPAFDALFKKDG
+206 YKPPAQDALFKKDG
-220 FKDIINNG
+220 FKNIINNG

-274 ISQNLL
+274 ISQNLP
-280 TAAGGQGGLNLAGQ
+280 TAVTGQGALAALGKT
-294 FAGMD
+294 AGMD
-299 TKTFALLI
+299 TKTLALLF
-307 TASQLGA
+307 TVSQLDA
-314 DLGDP
+314 NIRDP
-319 KVQTLLNTAISSKV
+319 KVQTLLNTAISSKL
-333 IGNLGFSVSPET
+333 IENLGFSVSPET

-380 SKDEALKVNQ
+380 SKDEAEKVNQ
-390 IIRFFKQGMAVKK
+390 IIRFFKQGMAAKK
-403 LDGKGG
+403 LDGRGG
-409 SQSYFL
+409 AQSYFL

-420 FKLRYRTEKN
+420 FKLRYRTEGN

-482 TDYQTDI
+482 TDYQEDILNGRSSTD
-489 QDDRLSTSFNST
+489 FKST
-501 GDLDSVGS
+501 GDLDPIGP